1 MTKPETARRS
11 LSGHASRITHHV
23 ALVIR
28 AWALIR
34 HSSLVIRHLRAF
46 GNLVAATIFTVC
58 LTLAPRAHAQQGP
71 HLAFVY
77 PAGGTAGA
85 TFQVTV
91 GGQFLTTVSNVLI
104 SGPDITATVVDHY
117 RPMNQ
122 MDFNALRDRLKALQD
137 KFQATRQNRFSNSG
151 TNVWTEADRSERDE
165 VRAKILRNP
174 PNRTAPPAMVDKV
187 MVRVAIAANAE
198 PGDREIRLVTPN
210 ALSNPLR
217 FCVGTLPEI
226 TRPAAKPANPDFDKM
241 LERLGG
247 TPAPS
252 GTPKHEAQV
261 TLPATINGQI
271 MPGGVDRYH
280 FTATKGQQLIL
291 AVSARSLMPYL
302 ADAVPGWFEA
312 TMTLLDAKGREVASA
327 ERYRF
332 KPDPVLHFEVPQDG
346 QYTVEIHDSIFRGR
360 EDFVYRLSIGE
371 LPFVTGMFP
380 LGGRVGEKTTVTL
393 TGWNLPEKSLTL
405 DNSLV
410 AASRESAANMASS
423 RESAADPKVIS
434 VADHFF
440 NPVPFA
446 VDDLPECRAAKSNH
460 SEKTAQAVTLP
471 IIINGRV
478 SQPGE
483 AAVYQFAGRAGEK
496 IVAEVYARRLD
507 SPLDSFLRLTD
518 ATGKQLAFNDD
529 FEDKGTGL
537 NTFHADSYLTN
548 TLPAD
553 GTYFIHLTDTQGQGG
568 PEFAYRLRISEPRP
582 DFALRLV
589 PSSLSLRTGMSA
601 PVTVYA
607 LRRDGFTNAINLDL
621 KDAPRGFSLSGA
633 RIAENQDKA
642 QFTLKAPA
650 QPTEAPVIISVQG
663 HAIVGDKLVTH
674 DAEPAENLMQ
684 AFFYWHLV
692 PSKEL
697 AVVVNGPERP
707 FMRDAFKIL
716 SATPVKITPGGLA
729 RVRVSAPSGNN
740 FADRFQLEL
749 DNPPDG
755 ITLTNVS
762 PIPAGLELVFSCD
775 ADKMKPG
782 VTGNLICDVVPKNQ
796 GQANPQKKKFANQPR
811 KAVAVATLPAVPFT
825 VSAE

>member
-1 MTKPETARRS
+1 MKHTTPEQIAGSKPRAHDHNHAGLRARS
-11 LSGHASRITHHV
+11 I
-23 ALVIR
+23 
-28 AWALIR
+28 IR
-34 HSSLVIRHLRAF
+34 HSPFVIHHLQAF
-46 GNLVAATIFTVC
+46 GTLVPLLVAAAC
-58 LTLAPRAHAQQGP
+58 CTLAPRALAQQGP
-71 HLAFVY
+71 HLAYVY
-77 PAGGTAGA
+77 PAGGKVGS
-85 TFQVTV
+85 TFQITV
-91 GGQFLTTVSNVLI
+91 GGQYLLSVSNALI
-104 SGPDITATVVDHY
+104 TGPGITATVVDHN

-137 KFQATRQNRFSNSG
+137 KFQASRQNRFGGAG
-151 TNVWTEADRSERDE
+151 TNVWTAADAQERDE
-165 VRAKILRNP
+165 VREKILRNP
-174 PNRTAPPAMVDKV
+174 PNRTAPPAMIDKV
-187 MVRVAIAANAE
+187 MLKVSIAANAE

-226 TRPAAKPANPDFDKM
+226 SRPAARSANPDFEKM

-247 TPAPS
+247 PPAPI

-291 AVSARSLMPYL
+291 AISARSLMPYL

-332 KPDPVLHFEVPQDG
+332 KPDPILHFEVPQDG

-360 EDFVYRLSIGE
+360 EDFVYRFTIGE
-371 LPFVTGMFP
+371 LPFVTGIFP

-405 DNSLV
+405 DHAT
-410 AASRESAANMASS
+410 AA
-423 RESAADPKVIS
+423 PGVIS
-434 VADHFF
+434 LGGDFL
-440 NPVPFA
+440 NSVPFA
-446 VDDLPECRAAKSNH
+446 VDDLPECRADKANH
-460 SEKTAQAVTLP
+460 SQKTAQAVTLP

-483 AAVYQFAGRAGEK
+483 AEVYRFEGRAGQK

-553 GTYFIHLTDTQGQGG
+553 GTYFIHLTDTQNQGG
-568 PEFAYRLRISEPRP
+568 PEFAYRLRLSEPRP

-589 PSSLSLRTGMSA
+589 PSSLSLRAGMSV

-607 LRRDGFTNAINLDL
+607 LRRDGFTNAISLDL
-621 KDAPRGFSLSGA
+621 QDAPRGFSLSGA
-633 RIAENQDKA
+633 RIAENLDKA
-642 QFTLKAPA
+642 QFTLKAPP
-650 QPTEAPVIISVQG
+650 QPTEAPVAIAIQG
-663 HAIVGDKLVTH
+663 HAIIGGKLVTH
-674 DAEPAENLMQ
+674 VAEPAENLMQ

-692 PSKEL
+692 PSQEL
-697 AVVVNGPERP
+697 AVVVNGQERP

-716 SATPVKITPGGLA
+716 SAMPVKFAPGGTA
-729 RVRVSAPSGNN
+729 HVRVSAPSGY
-740 FADRFQLEL
+740 FIDRFKLEL

-762 PIPAGLELVFSCD
+762 SIPAGLDLVFSCE
-775 ADKMKPG
+775 AGKMKSG
-782 VTGNLICDVVPKNQ
+782 LTGNLICDVVPKSL
-796 GQANPQKKKFANQPR
+796 GTANPQKKFANQSR
-811 KAVAVATLPAVPFT
+811 KAMAVATLPAVPFT